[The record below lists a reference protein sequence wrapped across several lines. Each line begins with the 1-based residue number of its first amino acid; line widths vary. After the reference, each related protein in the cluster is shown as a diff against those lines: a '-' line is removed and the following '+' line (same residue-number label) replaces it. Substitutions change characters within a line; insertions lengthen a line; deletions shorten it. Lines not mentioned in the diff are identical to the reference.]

1 LTIEPT
7 IPYLVEL
14 TLNLAIG
21 LEKLEDSERECH
33 RKLFLSRQQPDGG
46 FPGREG
52 GSDLYYTAFALRG
65 IALLGEP
72 NADFANRV
80 ADYLREQT
88 ATPVSIID
96 AISLIFAAS
105 LLETW
110 AGVCVFSSADDDWRQ
125 TTAES
130 FEQLRRPD
138 GGYAKTPEGHASST
152 YQTFLIALA
161 YQLLEKS
168 LPDPQRA
175 GEFILK
181 QERPGGGF
189 VEIGVMR
196 RSGTNPTAAAIGVL
210 RVLQSQTGQ
219 ELLTPKI
226 KENTAQFLA
235 GLIGDEGGYRAN
247 TQIPLADLLSTYTAL
262 QTLRDVGYWNQVD
275 ADAVSR
281 FVRSLQDPAGGF
293 RAAAWDDSVDVEYS
307 FYGMASL
314 GLLLAGTGDVTGD
327 GPAR

>member
-1 LTIEPT
+1 MEPT
-7 IPYLVEL
+7 LPYLVDL
-14 TLNLAIG
+14 TLQLASG
-21 LEKLEDSERECH
+21 LEHLEISERE
-33 RKLFLSRQQPDGG
+33 RQRNFFLSRQLSDGG

-72 NADFANRV
+72 DSDFANRA

-88 ATPVSIID
+88 ATPASAID
-96 AISLIFAAS
+96 TISLIFAAS

-110 AGVCVFSSADDDWRQ
+110 AGVCVFSAASVDWRQ
-125 TTAES
+125 TTVES

-138 GGYAKTPEGHASST
+138 GGYAKTLEGHASST
-152 YQTFLIALA
+152 YQTFLVALA

-175 GEFILK
+175 GEFILG
-181 QERPGGGF
+181 QAREGGGF

-196 RSGTNPTAAAIGVL
+196 RSGTNPTAAAIGTL
-210 RVLQSQTGQ
+210 RVLQSQTRQ
-219 ELLTPKI
+219 ELLTPAI
-226 KENTAQFLA
+226 KKNVARFLVR
-235 GLIGDEGGYRAN
+235 LVNDEGGYRAN
-247 TQIPLADLLSTYTAL
+247 TQILLADLLSTYTAL
-262 QTLRDVGYWNQVD
+262 QTLRDVGYWDQID
-275 ADAVSR
+275 AEAVLR
-281 FVRSLQDPAGGF
+281 FVRSLQDAAGGF
-293 RAAAWDDSVDVEYS
+293 RAAAWDDTVDVEYS

-314 GLLLAGTGDVTGD
+314 GLLLAGTRD